1 MEKIDS
7 KQLIRYLKQN
17 SNDLG
22 VLLNIFSSNDYN
34 EALEQINVG
43 AFIFNNMRIIK
54 STYLSYID
62 NLSYDDRVYLYK
74 RFDYPIIPTI
84 TFFDFMNNITI

>member
-43 AFIFNNMRIIK
+43 AFIFNNINDESIIK
-54 STYLSYID
+54 
-62 NLSYDDRVYLYK
+62 NLLLNSDV
-74 RFDYPIIPTI
+74 
-84 TFFDFMNNITI
+84 